1 MKIAFSILLVLL
13 TALAVLSGVTKIT
26 LMPNEVEFFGQYGFS
41 NPMLIAF
48 GAAQLIG
55 GILLPW
61 KKTRFAGAAV
71 VAVTFLVSLAIARFG
86 SEWRWVDSLRR
97 MLPSRTTGGSV
108 RLARIWE
115 ALATNPVSITASVL
129 CWLLVMDLLL
139 ILRA

>member
-41 NPMLIAF
+41 SPMLIAF

-71 VAVTFLVSLAIARFG
+71 VAVTFLVSLAILLMDGNIPISIVTAI
-86 SEWRWVDSLRR
+86 V
-97 MLPSRTTGGSV
+97 TG
-108 RLARIWE
+108 
-115 ALATNPVSITASVL
+115 
-129 CWLLVMDLLL
+129 LLL
-139 ILRA
+139 MVMKLSWPAGEKSS

>member
-41 NPMLIAF
+41 SPMLIAF

-71 VAVTFLVSLAIARFG
+71 VAVTFLVSLAILLMDGNIPISIVTAI
-86 SEWRWVDSLRR
+86 V
-97 MLPSRTTGGSV
+97 TG
-108 RLARIWE
+108 
-115 ALATNPVSITASVL
+115 
-129 CWLLVMDLLL
+129 LLFVVMKLSWPTGVKSS
-139 ILRA
+139 